1 MKLVENNEMTD
12 DEIDIA
18 KPFKKYSVD
27 IVKKLEMFKNT
38 IQKNTKEQ
46 SAISTNVK
54 IPIAKYRN
62 HLSIIAITEKM
73 EKLGSP
79 TFGFR
84 RNKDHLG

>member
-27 IVKKLEMFKNT
+27 IVKKLEIFKNT

-46 SAISTNVK
+46 SAISTKNSISDVK

-84 RNKDHLG
+84 

>member
-27 IVKKLEMFKNT
+27 IVKKLEIFKNT

-46 SAISTNVK
+46 SAISTKNSISDLK

-84 RNKDHLG
+84 